1 MKKNNIILWIASF
14 VITFLTIYFSNLLD
28 NDYPLSG
35 TFGIDGKKVSY
46 RFEKSHY
53 GKDDF
58 KIIIRTDV
66 DDLTGKLFWKLST
79 DTNWQSVQMEKSDL
93 LLSASI
99 PSLKPEQK
107 LTYFAELYHEKEK
120 YMIPDNQK
128 IELTF
133 FGKVPIVVNVLEYIL
148 LCLGLILVVRTGLE
162 YFNDNRYSKKFGI
175 LAAIVFLTHIALIN
189 PLYLTYKFGFMN
201 SSIPLINRLFLLTD
215 LSVFILWIVTLIT
228 IFISKKFKLIPLI
241 SSILILLIFIFYR

>member
-1 MKKNNIILWIASF
+1 MKKNNIVLWIAAF
-14 VITFLTIYFSNLLD
+14 VITFLTIYFSNLL
-28 NDYPLSG
+28 NIDYPLSG

-58 KIIIRTDV
+58 KSIIRTDV
-66 DDLTGKLFWKLST
+66 NDLAGKLFWKHST
-79 DTNWQSVQMEKSDL
+79 DTSWQSVQMEKSDL

-107 LTYFAELYHEKEK
+107 IIYFAELYHKDRK
-120 YMIPDNQK
+120 YVIPDNQK

-133 FGKVPIVVNVLEYIL
+133 FGKVPIVVSVLEYFL
-148 LCLGLILVVRTGLE
+148 LYLGLILVVRTGLE
-162 YFNDNRYSKKFGI
+162 YFNDSKNSKKFGI
-175 LAAIVFLTHIALIN
+175 LAAIAFLTLITLIT

-201 SSIPLINRLFLLTD
+201 SSIPPIDRLFLLGD
-215 LSVFILWIVTLIT
+215 LSIFILWIATLIT
-228 IFISKKFKLIPLI
+228 IFMSKKFKFIPLI
-241 SSILILLIFIFYR
+241 SSITILLIFIFYR

>member
-1 MKKNNIILWIASF
+1 MKKNNIVLWIAAF
-14 VITFLTIYFSNLLD
+14 VITFLTIYLSNLLD
-28 NDYPLSG
+28 KDYPVSG
-35 TFGIDGKKVSY
+35 TFGIEGKKVSY

-53 GKDDF
+53 GNDDF

-66 DDLTGKLFWKLST
+66 NELTGKIFWKSDE
-79 DTNWQSVQMEKSDL
+79 DTIWQSVQMEKSDL
-93 LLSASI
+93 LLSVNI
-99 PSLKPEQK
+99 TSLKPEQK
-107 LTYFAELYHEKEK
+107 LIYFAELYHKEAK
-120 YMIPDNQK
+120 YIIPDNQK

-133 FGKVPIVVNVLEYIL
+133 FGKVPIAVKVLEYFL
-148 LCLGLILVVRTGLE
+148 LYLGLILVVRTGLE
-162 YFNDNRYSKKFGI
+162 YFNYNRNSKKFGI

-201 SSIPLINRLFLLTD
+201 SSIPPINRLFLLTD

-228 IFISKKFKLIPLI
+228 VFISKKFKFIPLI